1 MNFREEVE
9 KFAEGPLT
17 RQLILHLLKTYKRP
31 NDKIAELVKKGEL
44 VTLKNGL
51 YITGSH
57 LNIQRPEPFLVA
69 NHLWGPSYVSVETAL
84 SYWGWISE
92 RVYEICSLTIKAA
105 KSYHT
110 PIGRFR
116 YFHAAL
122 PYYSFGIRIVSLT
135 PRQVVL
141 MASPEKALCDTI
153 INTSGLFLRSNRQ
166 VRAYLL
172 EDLRIDEDQLKQM
185 DIDAIE
191 SWIVDAPKKNSL
203 SMLVKTIK
211 SF

>member
-1 MNFREEVE
+1 MSFKEDVLKYAEE
-9 KFAEGPLT
+9 PLT
-17 RQLILHLLKTYKRP
+17 RQIIMDLLKKYKRP
-31 NDKIAELVKKGEL
+31 NDKIHELVKKGEL

-51 YITGSH
+51 YIAGPNLRLT
-57 LNIQRPEPFLVA
+57 RPEPFLVA

-84 SYWGWISE
+84 SYWGWIPE
-92 RVYEICSLTIKAA
+92 RVYEICSVTFKAA
-105 KSYHT
+105 KNYHT

-116 YFHAAL
+116 YFHATL

-153 INTSGLFLRSNRQ
+153 LTTSGLFLRSNRQ
-166 VRAYLL
+166 VLAYLV

-185 DIDAIE
+185 DTDAIA
-191 SWIVDAPKKNSL
+191 SWIVDAPKKSSL

-211 SF
+211 AL